1 MEKPSKLAAMQPY
14 LFPYLGYFQ
23 LIKAV
28 DNFVLLN
35 DVGYFK
41 KGWLHRNQIL
51 LNNVPFLFTIPIIK
65 ASQNRKINQH
75 IIMSGWSEELNKTF
89 KHAYSKAPFYEENK
103 DIIKICLS
111 VCENRNLSDAAE
123 IVLKEL
129 CHILDLNVNFH
140 LSSNLNTGYK
150 IRQHRIIELC
160 KKFNAET
167 YINPIGGKEINMYY
181 HDDFYP
187 INLRFIERLDDWGNY
202 SIIHYLFLK
211 GRQATKQILNEYKL
225 IN

>member
-65 ASQNRKINQH
+65 ASQNRKIN
-75 IIMSGWSEELNKTF
+75 
-89 KHAYSKAPFYEENK
+89 
-103 DIIKICLS
+103 
-111 VCENRNLSDAAE
+111 
-123 IVLKEL
+123 
-129 CHILDLNVNFH
+129 
-140 LSSNLNTGYK
+140 
-150 IRQHRIIELC
+150 
-160 KKFNAET
+160 
-167 YINPIGGKEINMYY
+167 
-181 HDDFYP
+181 
-187 INLRFIERLDDWGNY
+187 
-202 SIIHYLFLK
+202 
-211 GRQATKQILNEYKL
+211 
-225 IN
+225 